1 VNKGLKNSEQRLT
14 QASIG
19 RALGLSRSLIHR
31 YVGMG
36 MPTTSIAAA
45 RAWHQDS
52 IRPTAHGLNE
62 PDKAHRRER
71 TPTPASVVQASALM
85 AHAADA
91 LATGQDIT
99 VMVPAL
105 RAALRAVPARERAAM
120 LLQSEVMDVLTA
132 DAFAVV
138 HQCDSSEQNTDNNEP
153 MTEAEAEEL
162 GRFWFKV
169 AAGEIVVDPTTNTAP
184 PPHSKSTPP

>member
-1 VNKGLKNSEQRLT
+1 VNKDFENSEQRIT

-36 MPTTSIAAA
+36 MPTTSIDAA
-45 RAWHQDS
+45 RAWHREC
-52 IRPTAHGLNE
+52 IKPTAHSLIKPEN
-62 PDKAHRRER
+62 ARRSEVPA
-71 TPTPASVVQASALM
+71 THASVVHACALM

-91 LATGQDIT
+91 LATGQAIT

-105 RAALRAVPARERAAM
+105 RAALHAVPLRERAAM
-120 LLQSEVMDVLTA
+120 LLHSAVMDVLISQVAALLPPRGALNDDASPAWHSA
-132 DAFAVV
+132 D
-138 HQCDSSEQNTDNNEP
+138 HP
-153 MTEAEAEEL
+153 MTVHDADEL

-169 AAGEIVVDPTTNTAP
+169 AAGEIVVGE
-184 PPHSKSTPP
+184 